1 MGDAVVTLTEE
12 LYHALKLCPCSCTMR
27 WCKDGAE
34 MEVVKQCPKCKAIDR
49 YEMEFSPMRSPDF
62 IQ

>member
-1 MGDAVVTLTEE
+1 MTLTEE
-12 LYHALKLCPCSCTMR
+12 LYYALKQKPCSCTMR

-34 MEVVKQCPKCKAIDR
+34 REVVKQCAGCKAIQRFD
-49 YEMEFSPMRSPDF
+49 EEFSSARSPEY